1 MGKERTKKDRI
12 RSTPLLGGDL
22 HNASADHAY
31 ERIRHCF
38 LFCFYVEITC
48 DYLNTIYG
56 TTHDP
61 ATVIADSA
69 THQIDEGYKN
79 LKADEFDKS
88 SSAPQDLSITGYSK
102 MDAAH
107 FNNLGLNSAFVGTL
121 AKYAKTDPM
130 VARLKEYCETTCGNT
145 RLMPKAINIGPDKA
159 VDSAQTDFKKL
170 LFAGKAIDSPCV
182 SIKSISTYI
191 RLVTLRLSIYKARYK
206 QKNQHTLVA
215 AIRGY
220 KHGFARAEV
229 TTNSTGASQHGSLL
243 RTLRDEIEWVVRE
256 VNDHLSQFTS
266 LPSTIART
274 ERMPGS
280 ALKDPQGLFDTRY
293 YLDDSL

>member
-12 RSTPLLGGDL
+12 RSTPLLGGTL
-22 HNASADHAY
+22 QNASADHAY

-48 DYLNTIYG
+48 DYLNTLYG

-107 FNNLGLNSAFVGTL
+107 FLTAHSSA
-121 AKYAKTDPM
+121 
-130 VARLKEYCETTCGNT
+130 R
-145 RLMPKAINIGPDKA
+145 
-159 VDSAQTDFKKL
+159 
-170 LFAGKAIDSPCV
+170 
-182 SIKSISTYI
+182 
-191 RLVTLRLSIYKARYK
+191 
-206 QKNQHTLVA
+206 
-215 AIRGY
+215 
-220 KHGFARAEV
+220 
-229 TTNSTGASQHGSLL
+229 
-243 RTLRDEIEWVVRE
+243 W
-256 VNDHLSQFTS
+256 
-266 LPSTIART
+266 PSTPRQTRWWRASRSTAR
-274 ERMPGS
+274 PPAG
-280 ALKDPQGLFDTRY
+280 TR
-293 YLDDSL
+293 D